1 MNKKRE
7 RTTTKFELG
16 GGGGFLLDN
25 FLGSMAEWGCISQDW
40 SNYYGFAFSKEG
52 LKSLYEVN
60 G

>member
-16 GGGGFLLDN
+16 GGGVLLDN
-25 FLGSMAEWGCISQDW
+25 VLGSMAEWGCISQDW

>member
-16 GGGGFLLDN
+16 GGVLLDN
-25 FLGSMAEWGCISQDW
+25 FLGSTAEWGCIFQDW
-40 SNYYGFAFSKEG
+40 SNYCGFAFSNEG
-52 LKSLYEVN
+52 FKSLYEVN

>member
-16 GGGGFLLDN
+16 GRGVLLDN
-25 FLGSMAEWGCISQDW
+25 VLGSMAEWGCISQDW